1 MGKEDIWM
9 NDIKERPFKIGH
21 VSMDNRIV
29 LAPMAGICNSAFRLT
44 VKEFGAGLVYAE
56 MISDKGIVF
65 KNDKTMSM
73 LYMDER
79 ENPLSLQIF
88 GEKKETLVEAAR
100 YVDQHTTA
108 DIIDINMGCP
118 VNKIIK
124 CEAGAKWLLDPNKI
138 YEMVSAVVDNVK
150 KPVSVKMRIGWDD
163 DHIFAVENARAVER
177 AGGAAVA
184 VHGRTRLQMYEG
196 EANWDIIRQVKES
209 VSIPV
214 IGNGDVFTPQDAK
227 NMLDQTGVDGVMI
240 GRAALGNPWM
250 IYRTVQYLETGKLMD
265 EPNVREKIDVCLLH
279 FHRLMELKGEHVAVR
294 EMRKHASW
302 YMKGVRGNAKIRNG
316 INIMEKAD
324 ELIALLNGFADEMME
339 REQVAMDVNV
349 G

>member
-1 MGKEDIWM
+1 M
-9 NDIKERPFKIGH
+9 NDSKERPFKIGNIT
-21 VSMDNRIV
+21 MDNRVV

-73 LYMDER
+73 LHIDDR

-88 GEKKETLVEAAR
+88 GGKKDTLVQAAQ
-100 YVDQHTTA
+100 YVDKNTSA

-118 VNKIIK
+118 VNKIIR

-138 YEMVSAVVDNVK
+138 YEMVSAVVDKVD

-163 DHIFAVENARAVER
+163 EHIFAVENAQAVEA

-184 VHGRTRLQMYEG
+184 VHGRTRVQMYEG
-196 EANWDIIRQVKES
+196 KANWDVIRQMKEA

-214 IGNGDVFTPQDAK
+214 IGNGDVNTPEDAK
-227 NMLDQTGVDGVMI
+227 AMLNQTGADGVMI

-250 IYRTVQYLETGKLMD
+250 IYQTVRYLETGELLE
-265 EPNVREKIDVCLLH
+265 EPNAREKIDVCLLH
-279 FHRLMELKGEHVAVR
+279 FERLMALKGEYVAVR
-294 EMRKHASW
+294 EMRKHAAW
-302 YMKGVRGNAKIRNG
+302 YLKGIRGNAHVRKAING
-316 INIMEKAD
+316 TETVSD
-324 ELIALLNGFADEMME
+324 LIELLNNFVEEVAI
-339 REQVAMDVNV
+339 REQSMLNV
-349 G
+349 SAF

>member
-1 MGKEDIWM
+1 
-9 NDIKERPFKIGH
+9 
-21 VSMDNRIV
+21 MDNRVV

-56 MISDKGIVF
+56 MISDKGIVS
-65 KNDKTMSM
+65 KNSKTMNM
-73 LYMDER
+73 LYIDER

-88 GEKKETLVEAAR
+88 GGEKETLVEAAR
-100 YVDQHTTA
+100 YVDKHTNA

-124 CEAGAKWLLDPNKI
+124 CEAGAKWLLDPDKI
-138 YEMVSAVVDNVK
+138 YEMVSAVVEEVD

-163 DHIFAVENARAVER
+163 AHILGVENAQAVER

-196 EANWDIIRQVKES
+196 KANWDIIRQMKEA

-214 IGNGDVFTPQDAK
+214 IGNGDIETPQDAK
-227 NMLDQTGVDGVMI
+227 RMLEETGVDGVMI

-250 IYRTVQYLETGKLMD
+250 IYRTVRYLETGELID
-265 EPNVREKIDVCLLH
+265 EPNAREKIDVCLLH
-279 FHRLMELKGEHVAVR
+279 FERLMALKGEHVAVR
-294 EMRKHASW
+294 EMRKHAAW
-302 YMKGVRGNAKIRNG
+302 YMKGIRGNAKIRND
-316 INIMEKAD
+316 INAMENAD
-324 ELIALLNGFADEMME
+324 GLISLLNQFAEEMTE
-339 REQVAMDVNV
+339 REQSAVSV